1 MKAKILI
8 SALAVSCLALNGC
21 QQAKTNSQPAKSSQT
36 SSQQTAKSKSNKQE
50 STKQSTSKEPTDQAQ
65 ETEPAKEKELWNSS
79 KNQELASFM
88 SSWGSTMKQDY
99 QQYDGTTPLHTST
112 GIDYPDYLSQELVDG
127 QSGLIGWE
135 PTGKGSYQYNVVAI
149 YNHDG
154 DEPPLPNRITYF
166 FCFDQ
171 KGTPIVLV
179 DESRDGPARAES
191 SQNQQ
196 LVAGFTKIAQQ

>member
-1 MKAKILI
+1 MKAKVLI
-8 SALAVSCLALNGC
+8 AALAASCLALSGC
-21 QQAKTNSQPAKSSQT
+21 QQTTTSSQSAKSSQT
-36 SSQQTAKSKSNKQE
+36 RSHQTAKSKSNKQK
-50 STKQSTSKEPTDQAQ
+50 STNQATSKTSTSQAQ
-65 ETEPAKEKELWNSS
+65 NTKPTEEKELWNSS
-79 KNQELASFM
+79 KNQALASFM
-88 SSWGSTMKQDY
+88 ASWGTTMKQDY
-99 QQYDGTTPLHTST
+99 QQYDGATSLHTST

-127 QSGLIGWE
+127 QSGLIGWA

-179 DESRDGPARAES
+179 DESRDGPARAGQ